1 MALGVAL
8 GVASLTVLNSIGEN
22 TRRETV
28 KRVKNML
35 GTFDT
40 VLVRPARA
48 ERAAWSRWPM
58 STRY

>member
-1 MALGVAL
+1 MMLGITA
-8 GVASLTVLNSIGEN
+8 GIGSLTVLNSIGES

-40 VLVRPARA
+40 VLVRPGDAH
-48 ERAAWSRWPM
+48 EGWCHWPM
-58 STRY
+58 WIRS